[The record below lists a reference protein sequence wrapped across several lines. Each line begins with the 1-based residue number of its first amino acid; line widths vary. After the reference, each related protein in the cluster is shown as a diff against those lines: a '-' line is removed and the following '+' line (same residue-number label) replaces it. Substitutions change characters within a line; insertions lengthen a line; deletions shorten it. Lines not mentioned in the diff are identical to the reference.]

1 MQSVIDM
8 KRKLIAVFVLLAV
21 LLSACGGSV
30 RGAVIREV
38 PSELYT
44 ADEIDS
50 AISVIKT
57 EFSLSWS
64 GCTLQEIAYAGD
76 EMTGKSA
83 EYYLRE
89 HYEDYS
95 KSWGDFDELI
105 VLTSTFDVDESGGDG
120 SMVPNSTYRNW
131 NWILVRSGG
140 GSWRHVDHG
149 YG

>member
-1 MQSVIDM
+1 MQSVIGM
-8 KRKLIAVFVLLAV
+8 KKKFTAILVLLAV

-30 RGAVIREV
+30 RGAVSRDV

-50 AISVIKT
+50 AISVIKA
-57 EFSLSWS
+57 EAALSWS
-64 GCTLQEIAYAGD
+64 GCTLKEIAYAGD
-76 EMTGKSA
+76 ETTERFA
-83 EYYLRE
+83 ENYLRQ

-105 VLTSTFDVDESGGDG
+105 VLLSTFDVDESGGDG
-120 SMVPNSTYRNW
+120 SMAPNSTYSNW
-131 NWILVRSGG
+131 NWILVRSDG

>member
-1 MQSVIDM
+1 M
-8 KRKLIAVFVLLAV
+8 KKKLITILVLLAV

-30 RGAVIREV
+30 RGAVSREV

-57 EFSLSWS
+57 EFSLSWP
-64 GCTLQEIAYAGD
+64 GCTLKEIAYAGD
-76 EMTGKSA
+76 ETTGQFT
-83 EYYLRE
+83 ENYLRQ
-89 HYEDYS
+89 HYEEYS
-95 KSWGDFDELI
+95 KAWGDFDELI
-105 VLTSTFDVDESGGDG
+105 VLISTFDVDESGGDG
-120 SMVPNSTYRNW
+120 SMAPNSTYRNW
-131 NWILVRSGG
+131 NWILVRSDG